1 MERCESDDMR
11 LRPETG
17 LDTPGASDCSTLAAF
32 DFSDLYVN
40 TAGVG
45 YIRSGASAA
54 FSEVPSSFNKALLDL
69 VRSLSQRVAAR
80 PDRREFSI
88 SHGGATYRA
97 ALLDAIDGL
106 WFVLRRGPARVPM
119 LGDLGIH
126 PRIAAELIGLGRAS
140 NHGMVVVAGRT
151 GDGKTT
157 TACALLAAWLD
168 YFGGVAVT
176 IEDPPE
182 FPLHGVKRSGE
193 GYCFQRDVQE
203 KGFGDALGATMRHAP
218 RFILLGE
225 VRSEAAA
232 REALRASINGHLVVT
247 TLHAGSIEEAVQR
260 LLDLAADG
268 DGRAAAQATL
278 AAGLSGV
285 VHQRL
290 QGDGDRRRLEM
301 KFLFPRPSLAD
312 PARAIIRAGRIEQ
325 LGSEIESQL
334 NRVLAG
340 VEGGWPS

>member
-1 MERCESDDMR
+1 MRSESGFNPAGSQG
-11 LRPETG
+11 RP
-17 LDTPGASDCSTLAAF
+17 TLATL
-32 DFSDLYVN
+32 DFADLYVN
-40 TAGVG
+40 AAGSG
-45 YIRSGASAA
+45 YLRNGASTTL
-54 FSEVPSSFNKALLDL
+54 SVVPPSLNEALLGL
-69 VRSLSQRVAAR
+69 VRSLTQRAAAR

-88 SHGGATYRA
+88 SHDGATYRV

-106 WFVLRRGPARVPM
+106 WFVLRRGPAHVPM
-119 LGDLGIH
+119 IRELGIH
-126 PRIAAELIGLGRAS
+126 PRVAAELIELGRAN
-140 NHGMVVVAGRT
+140 NHGMVIVAGKT

-157 TACALLAAWLD
+157 TACALLAAWLE

-203 KGFGDALGATMRHAP
+203 SGFGEALGATMRYAP

-225 VRSEAAA
+225 IRSEAAA

-268 DGRAAAQATL
+268 DGRAAVQATL

-285 VHQRL
+285 IHQRL
-290 QGDGDRRRLEM
+290 QGDGGARRLEM

-325 LGSEIESQL
+325 LGTEIESQL
-334 NRVLAG
+334 NRILNG
-340 VEGGWPS
+340 VGRGWPS